1 MLEDKNT
8 EFKREYVEDIK
19 KTLVAFA
26 NTDGG
31 NLYIGIDDDGNAVE
45 VNNIDGVMLQVSN
58 VIRDAIKPDLAM
70 FCDVTVETVQD
81 KKVVK
86 ITVNRGTARPY
97 YLSAKGIRP
106 EGVYVRQGAS
116 SVPASE
122 SAILSMIRETAGDSY
137 EEARSLIQ
145 ELTFNEANIV
155 FENKQIPFGEAQ
167 KRSLGLIGE
176 DGTYTNLAL
185 LLSDQCTHTV
195 KIAVFEGEQ
204 KTVFKDRREF
214 CGSLL
219 KQLND
224 AYQFIDQFNHTHAH
238 TEGLYR
244 VDKRAYPTEAIREAL
259 LNAIVHRE
267 YSFSASTL
275 ISIFDNRIEFV
286 SIGGL
291 ARGISQSDILLGI
304 SIARNKKLADVFY
317 RLHLIEAYGTGMPKI
332 IEAYREYGLEPHIEI
347 SDNAFKITLPNTNAA
362 VKETKV
368 ELTENEQGVLSVLK
382 EGIKSRPEIQKALG
396 FSQTTTIVAIAALLD
411 KGLIIKVGNG
421 NKTKYKIVYFL
432 SVLC

>member
-1 MLEDKNT
+1 MFEDKNT

-45 VNNIDGVMLQVSN
+45 INNIDGVMLQVTN

-70 FCDVTVETVQD
+70 FCDITVETVQD

-97 YLSAKGIRP
+97 YLAAKGIRP

-116 SVPASE
+116 SVPAFE
-122 SAILSMIRETAGDSY
+122 SAILSMIRETAGDRY

-145 ELTFNEANIV
+145 ELTFNEADFV

-214 CGSLL
+214 SGSLL

-332 IEAYREYGLEPHIEI
+332 MGTYKEYGLEPNIEI
-347 SDNAFKITLPNTNAA
+347 SDNAFKIILPNTNTTFN
-362 VKETKV
+362 ETKQV
-368 ELTENEQGVLSVLK
+368 LTENEQGVLSVLK

-396 FSQTTTIVAIAALLD
+396 FSQTTAIVTIAALLD
-411 KGLIIKVGNG
+411 KGMIIKVGNG
-421 NKTKYKIVYFL
+421 NKTKYKIV
-432 SVLC
+432 

>member
-45 VNNIDGVMLQVSN
+45 INNIDGVMLQVTN

-70 FCDVTVETVQD
+70 FCDITVETVQN

-97 YLSAKGIRP
+97 YLAAKGIRP

-122 SAILSMIRETAGDSY
+122 SEILSMIRETAGDSY

-145 ELTFNEANIV
+145 ELTFNEADFV

-382 EGIKSRPEIQKALG
+382 EGIKSRPEIQKVLG

-421 NKTKYKIVYFL
+421 NKTKYKLV
-432 SVLC
+432 

>member
-1 MLEDKNT
+1 MFEDKNT
-8 EFKREYVEDIK
+8 EFKREFVEDVK
-19 KTLVAFA
+19 KTLIAFA

-31 NLYIGIDDDGNAVE
+31 NLYIGIDDDGNVVE
-45 VNNIDGVMLQVSN
+45 INNIDGVMLQVSN

-70 FCDVTVETVQD
+70 FCDITVETVQD

-224 AYQFIDQFNHTHAH
+224 SYQFIDQFNHTHAH

-267 YSFSASTL
+267 YGFSASTL

-332 IEAYREYGLEPHIEI
+332 IEAYREYGLDPHIEI

-362 VKETKV
+362 FKEIKV

-396 FSQTTTIVAIAALLD
+396 FSQTTAIVTIAALLD
-411 KGLIIKVGNG
+411 KGLIVKVGNG
-421 NKTKYKIVYFL
+421 NKTKYKMV
-432 SVLC
+432 

>member
-1 MLEDKNT
+1 MFEDKNT
-8 EFKREYVEDIK
+8 EFKREFVEDVK
-19 KTLVAFA
+19 KTIIAFA

-31 NLYIGIDDDGNAVE
+31 NLYIGIDDDGNV
-45 VNNIDGVMLQVSN
+45 VDINNIDGVMLQVSN

-70 FCDVTVETVQD
+70 FCDITVENVQS

-97 YLSAKGIRP
+97 YLAAKGIRP

-137 EEARSLIQ
+137 EVARSLIQ
-145 ELTFNEANIV
+145 ELTFNEADFV

-362 VKETKV
+362 FKEIKV

-396 FSQTTTIVAIAALLD
+396 FSQTTAIVTIASLLD
-411 KGLIIKVGNG
+411 KGLIVKVGNG
-421 NKTKYKIVYFL
+421 NKTKYKV
-432 SVLC
+432 V

>member
-45 VNNIDGVMLQVSN
+45 INNIDGVMLQVTN

-70 FCDVTVETVQD
+70 FCDITVETVQN
-81 KKVVK
+81 KKVIK

-219 KQLND
+219 KQLNG

-267 YSFSASTL
+267 YGFSASTL

-332 IEAYREYGLEPHIEI
+332 IEAYREYGLDPHIEI

-362 VKETKV
+362 FKEIKV

-396 FSQTTTIVAIAALLD
+396 FSQTTAIVTIAALLD
-411 KGLIIKVGNG
+411 KGLIVKVGNG
-421 NKTKYKIVYFL
+421 NKTKYKIV
-432 SVLC
+432 

>member
-45 VNNIDGVMLQVSN
+45 VNDIDGVMLQVSN

-70 FCDVTVETVQD
+70 FCDITVETVQN

-155 FENKQIPFGEAQ
+155 FENKQIPFGDAQ

-224 AYQFIDQFNHTHAH
+224 SYQFIDQFNHTHAH

-267 YSFSASTL
+267 YGFSASTL

-362 VKETKV
+362 FKEIKV

-396 FSQTTTIVAIAALLD
+396 FSQTTAIVTIAALLD
-411 KGLIIKVGNG
+411 KGLVVKVGNG
-421 NKTKYKIVYFL
+421 NKTKYKIV
-432 SVLC
+432 

>member
-70 FCDVTVETVQD
+70 FCDITVETVQD

-382 EGIKSRPEIQKALG
+382 DGIKSRPEIQKALG

-421 NKTKYKIVYFL
+421 NKTKYKMA
-432 SVLC
+432 

>member
-31 NLYIGIDDDGNAVE
+31 NLYIGIDNDGNAVE
-45 VNNIDGVMLQVSN
+45 INNIDGIMLQVTN

-70 FCDVTVETVQD
+70 FCDITVETVQD

-97 YLSAKGIRP
+97 YLAAKGIRP
-106 EGVYVRQGAS
+106 EGVYVRQGVS

-145 ELTFNEANIV
+145 ELTFNEAGFV

-176 DGTYTNLAL
+176 DGTYTNLAM

-214 CGSLL
+214 SGSLL

-291 ARGISQSDILLGI
+291 VRGISQSDILLGI

-332 IEAYREYGLEPHIEI
+332 MEAYKEYGLEPHIEI

-421 NKTKYKIVYFL
+421 NKTKYKLV
-432 SVLC
+432 

>member
-1 MLEDKNT
+1 MFEDKNT
-8 EFKREYVEDIK
+8 EFKREFVEDVK
-19 KTLVAFA
+19 KTLIAFA

-31 NLYIGIDDDGNAVE
+31 NLYIGIDDDGNVVE
-45 VNNIDGVMLQVSN
+45 INNIDGVMLQVSN

-70 FCDVTVETVQD
+70 FCDITVETVQD

-219 KQLND
+219 KQLNG

-267 YSFSASTL
+267 YGFSASTL

-332 IEAYREYGLEPHIEI
+332 IEAYREYGLDPHIEI

-362 VKETKV
+362 FKEIKV

-396 FSQTTTIVAIAALLD
+396 FSQTTAIVTIAALLD
-411 KGLIIKVGNG
+411 KGLIVKVGNG
-421 NKTKYKIVYFL
+421 NKTKYKIV
-432 SVLC
+432 

>member
-1 MLEDKNT
+1 MIEDKNT

-45 VNNIDGVMLQVSN
+45 INNIDGVMLQVTN

-70 FCDVTVETVQD
+70 FCDITVETVQD

-97 YLSAKGIRP
+97 YLAAKGIRP

-116 SVPASE
+116 SVPAFE
-122 SAILSMIRETAGDSY
+122 SAILSMIRETAGDRY

-145 ELTFNEANIV
+145 ELTFNEADFV

-214 CGSLL
+214 SGSLL

-317 RLHLIEAYGTGMPKI
+317 RLHLIEAYGTGIPKI
-332 IEAYREYGLEPHIEI
+332 MEVYKEYGIEPHIEI
-347 SDNAFKITLPNTNAA
+347 SDNAFKITLPSTNA
-362 VKETKV
+362 VVRETKV

-396 FSQTTTIVAIAALLD
+396 FSQTTAIVTIAALLD
-411 KGLIIKVGNG
+411 KGMIIKVGNG
-421 NKTKYKIVYFL
+421 NKTKYKIV
-432 SVLC
+432 

>member
-1 MLEDKNT
+1 MLEDKNA

-70 FCDVTVETVQD
+70 FCDITVETVQN

-145 ELTFNEANIV
+145 ELTFNEADFV

-332 IEAYREYGLEPHIEI
+332 IEAYREYGLGPHIEI

-421 NKTKYKIVYFL
+421 NKTKYKV
-432 SVLC
+432 V